1 MLLAGDVGGTN
12 TRLWLLSPTGK
23 VVKRWNEKTSDFESL
38 EEALA
43 TLLPKDAAVTAA
55 CFGVAGPVASG
66 RCTATNFPWRVDE
79 KRLARALGAKVLI
92 VNDLV
97 ALAWG
102 TTTAKQVTSIAKRP
116 AKKGATVAVI
126 AAGTGL
132 GEAALIWHH
141 DSYIPLATEGGHADF
156 APRSALEAE
165 VLAFFQERL
174 SGRVSVERVLSG
186 EGIGGLYD
194 FFAMGKRA
202 PKPFATA
209 TDRNVAIVESALEGS
224 NRAAVSAVELF
235 VSLYGAEA
243 GNLALR
249 TMASGGV
256 WVCGSIAIAL
266 ARLIQSRT
274 FYEAF
279 TSKGRFEP
287 MLRAVPLALCADAN
301 VGLRGAAS
309 CALALTRR

>member
-1 MLLAGDVGGTN
+1 MLVAGDIGGTN
-12 TRLWLLSPTGK
+12 TRLWLLSPAGK
-23 VVKRWNEKTSDFESL
+23 IVKRWNQKTRDFASL
-38 EEALA
+38 EDALT
-43 TLLPKDAAVTAA
+43 TLLPEHTSIFAA
-55 CFGVAGPVASG
+55 CFGVAGPVGKG
-66 RCTATNFPWRVDE
+66 RCTATNFPWVVDE
-79 KRLARALGAKVLI
+79 KRLARKLGAKVMVI
-92 VNDLV
+92 NDLV

-102 TTTAKQVTSIAKRP
+102 TTTATRVTKIAARPVKQGSN
-116 AKKGATVAVI
+116 VAII

-141 DSYIPLATEGGHADF
+141 DSYVPLATEGGHADF

-165 VLAFFQERL
+165 VLAFFQERVG
-174 SGRVSVERVLSG
+174 GRVSVERVLSG
-186 EGIGGLYD
+186 DGIGGLYD
-194 FFAMGKRA
+194 FFATGKRA
-202 PKPFATA
+202 PKEFVTA
-209 TDRNVAIVESALEGS
+209 PDRNVAIVESALAGT

-256 WVCGSIAIAL
+256 WVCGAIAIAL
-266 ARLIQSRT
+266 ERLIRSRT

-279 TSKGRFEP
+279 AGKGRFEP
-287 MLRAVPLALCADAN
+287 MLRSVPIAMCADPD